1 MKRIYDNWFVKV
13 TLGFAALTGA
23 RIVSTFLHMTT
34 LDKLYKPRDFRR
46 TSHIEVSDKVL
57 DDLPGYC
64 TNLLGMKMDPIN
76 LIFLGSEEGIENAFE
91 KSGWHGAH
99 PSTPF
104 HIFYGFL
111 TSIFKKSYKKGPF
124 MPLFTG
130 IGLQDISFQ
139 KTTKSNKYSERHHIR
154 IWRTRHE
161 VNGNRVWVGAATH
174 EVGMKFIL
182 APPFFVHRL
191 DPNIDYERDY
201 ITNDILKSGGKSA
214 GTFQLTEP
222 ISLSKAEKNPHGDKF
237 YTSGIANIIEIP

>member
-1 MKRIYDNWFVKV
+1 
-13 TLGFAALTGA
+13 
-23 RIVSTFLHMTT
+23 
-34 LDKLYKPRDFRR
+34 
-46 TSHIEVSDKVL
+46 
-57 DDLPGYC
+57 
-64 TNLLGMKMDPIN
+64 
-76 LIFLGSEEGIENAFE
+76 
-91 KSGWHGAH
+91 
-99 PSTPF
+99 
-104 HIFYGFL
+104 
-111 TSIFKKSYKKGPF
+111 

-201 ITNDILKSGGKSA
+201 ITNDILKAGGKSA